1 MTDRC
6 FWGIITISII
16 LSTSP
21 TASAQAL
28 SPAPGATGKASAAR
42 AWVQPRTPD
51 GQPDLGGV
59 WSNATLTPFE
69 RPAALGSKQFFTEQ
83 EAADYLRQRIDG
95 TDAPRRS
102 GPAPVEINGR
112 AYSRVW
118 QDRGTTLVATLRTS
132 QVIDPADGKVPPMTP
147 EAQAKFEAAHAYAKL
162 HPADGPEDRS
172 LWERCIL
179 FGGEGPPMLNEPI
192 NNDYQIVQTPGY
204 VTILVEMNHRARII
218 PLDGQPHAPQNMRF
232 WSGDPR
238 GHWEGKTL
246 VVEST
251 NFRSNGENRFGI
263 TYDGMTD
270 DNLRIIERFTRT
282 GPETIMYQATIVDPT
297 VYTRPWT
304 VELSMQKR
312 ATVLYEFACHEG
324 NYGLPGILSG
334 ARAEERA
341 AAKKSK

>member
-1 MTDRC
+1 MMHRC
-6 FWGIITISII
+6 FIALVTFLIV

-21 TASAQAL
+21 GAS
-28 SPAPGATGKASAAR
+28 R
-42 AWVQPRTPD
+42 WVPPRTPD

-59 WSNATLTPFE
+59 WTNGTLTPFE
-69 RPAALGSKQFFTEQ
+69 RPAALGSKQFFTEE
-83 EAADYLRQRIDG
+83 EAAAYVKQRLDG
-95 TDAPRRS
+95 TDAPRPS
-102 GPAPVEINGR
+102 GAAPEINGR

-118 QDRGTTLVATLRTS
+118 QDRGTTLVATRRTS
-132 QVIDPADGKVPPMTP
+132 QVIDPPDGKVPPMTP
-147 EAQAKFEAAHAYAKL
+147 EAQAKFEASRAYNKR
-162 HPADGPEDRS
+162 HPSDGPEDRS

-192 NNDYQIVQTPGY
+192 NNNYQIVQTPGY
-204 VTILVEMNHRARII
+204 VTIFVEMNHLSRII
-218 PLDGQPHAPQNMRF
+218 PLDGRPHPPQNMRF

-238 GHWEGKTL
+238 GHWEGNTL

-251 NFRSNGENRFGI
+251 NFKSNGKNRFGV

-270 DNLRIIERFTRT
+270 DNLRIVERFTRT
-282 GPETIMYQATIVDPT
+282 DPTTIMYQATIDDPT

-304 VELSMQKR
+304 VELSMR
-312 ATVLYEFACHEG
+312 ARSTVLYEYACHEG

-341 AAKKSK
+341 AAEKSK